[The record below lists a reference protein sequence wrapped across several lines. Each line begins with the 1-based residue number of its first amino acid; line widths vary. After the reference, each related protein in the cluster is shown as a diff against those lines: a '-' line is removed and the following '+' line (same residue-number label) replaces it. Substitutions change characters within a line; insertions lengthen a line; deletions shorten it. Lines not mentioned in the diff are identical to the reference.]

1 MNFNQNFSQLYQDY
15 APRLLGALV
24 SHLHQLDAAEDAMAD
39 AFMKANMHWQK
50 QGWPNNPKAW
60 LYRVA
65 LHAAYDRQ
73 KQSHVRNTNALDID
87 NISFDNNSDGDSDLL
102 APDQRLQMFFLCA
115 HPSLSVDT
123 QALLML
129 RYCALLSTDVI
140 AKAFLL
146 DADSLS
152 KRLQRA
158 KHKLQN
164 SGIAFEMPDKSL
176 WPERLNAVLAALEVL
191 YDQSYADVA
200 GGTAAESLARDAI
213 QLATSLTQLLANE
226 PEAKA
231 LLSIMLFCESRRAA
245 RIDAN
250 GCMIVLSDQDTD
262 KWSMQHIT
270 HAAHYLQQSTAIGT
284 PGPMQIRAAIHA
296 AHARKKTLGYTP
308 WNDIIL
314 LYQALQHFDDGAL
327 VTINLATAYA
337 HAGNIA
343 TAWKLLCELDQSE
356 LKFLPAYHLAIA
368 DLQWRREQHHDAIA
382 SMQHALTITFGQ
394 AERCYLQ
401 ERLQSWQMQ
410 FKASC
415 I

>member
-65 LHAAYDRQ
+65 VHAAYDR
-73 KQSHVRNTNALDID
+73 KRQSHVQNTDMLDID
-87 NISFDNNSDGDSDLL
+87 SIVFDMDSDSDLL
-102 APDQRLQMFFLCA
+102 APDQRLQIFFLCA

-129 RYCALLSTDVI
+129 RYCALLPTDVI

-164 SGIAFEMPDKSL
+164 SGIAFEMPDKRL

-213 QLATSLTQLLANE
+213 QLATSLIQLLPNE

-250 GCMIVLSDQDTD
+250 GCMIALSDQDTN
-262 KWSMQHIT
+262 KWSMEHIA
-270 HAAHYLQQSTAIGT
+270 HAAHYLQQSTATGK
-284 PGPMQIRAAIHA
+284 PGAMQIRAAIHA
-296 AHARKKTLGYTP
+296 AHARKKNLCYIP
-308 WNDIIL
+308 WDDIIS
-314 LYQALQHFDDGAL
+314 LYQALQHFDGGAL

-337 HAGNIA
+337 QTGNTAI
-343 TAWKLLCELDQSE
+343 AWKLLCELDQSE

-368 DLQWRREQHHDAIA
+368 DLQWRREQRHDAIA

-401 ERLQSWQMQ
+401 QRLQNWQMQ
-410 FKASC
+410 YQE
-415 I
+415 